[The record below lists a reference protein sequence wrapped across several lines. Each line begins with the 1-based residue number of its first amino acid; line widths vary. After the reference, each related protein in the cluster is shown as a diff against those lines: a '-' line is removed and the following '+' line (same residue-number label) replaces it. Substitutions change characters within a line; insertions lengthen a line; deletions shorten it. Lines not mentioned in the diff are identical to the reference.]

1 MNDGVACVGVFVC
14 FVLMMKQV
22 VHGARH
28 ADGATDKLND
38 NEVCDDFVLLVLI
51 FICTSYSFE

>member
-1 MNDGVACVGVFVC
+1 MVLLVLAFVC

-22 VHGARH
+22 VRGARH

-38 NEVCDDFVLLVLI
+38 NEICDDFVLLVFI